1 MTRADGPLDE
11 EILEPPAAI
20 LERTVG
26 VTRQAH
32 NEVVMPAGFE
42 RTLSTDNTFIMLGVE
57 LKPIPNVVV
66 KVDHVWVRNDADS
79 GINQFN
85 INLGY
90 AF

>member
-1 MTRADGPLDE
+1 MRFRRVNT
-11 EILEPPAAI
+11 
-20 LERTVG
+20 
-26 VTRQAH
+26 
-32 NEVVMPAGFE
+32 
-42 RTLSTDNTFIMLGVE
+42 TDNTFIMLGVE